1 MTNSPEKI
9 ISILKD
15 LYKNENKTFLNFS
28 NNFELLIAV
37 ILSAQT
43 KDERVNFVTKNL
55 FKKYNS
61 PKALAFADPLDV
73 ENIIKSCGFFK
84 VKTKN
89 IISTSKKL
97 VENFSGIVP
106 LNMKDLLTLNGVAR
120 KTANIVLSYN
130 NIIEGIAIDTHVK
143 RVSLV
148 LKLTKSRN
156 PVIIEKDL
164 MNLFDK
170 KYWKDINSLF
180 ILFGRNICKAKNPKC
195 NICPFFKICTKN
207 L

>member
-61 PKALAFADPLDV
+61 PKALAFADPLD
-73 ENIIKSCGFFK
+73 
-84 VKTKN
+84 
-89 IISTSKKL
+89 